1 MEFWSIA
8 GGPFEGKYRKASV
21 LHDVACQVKKQ
32 TWRRVHRMFFDA
44 MMCEG
49 LPLKK
54 ALALYGAVYHFGPQW
69 DDPEGFFERVGGVFA
84 NLYGIFRGHIPRRPP
99 TRLPP
104 PSPPSPRPPFPRSP
118 VDPKPS
124 PPLSSEP
131 SPLGDSG
138 VSAQALAEQIEA
150 LIDELNLT
158 TPEQVERLQIR

>member
-1 MEFWSIA
+1 MTKYYYIDPLERKWDAPRGSIVNGADIPMEFWSIA

-84 NLYGIFRGHIPRRPP
+84 NLYGICGFRK
-99 TRLPP
+99 L
-104 PSPPSPRPPFPRSP
+104 
-118 VDPKPS
+118 
-124 PPLSSEP
+124 
-131 SPLGDSG
+131 
-138 VSAQALAEQIEA
+138 
-150 LIDELNLT
+150 
-158 TPEQVERLQIR
+158 